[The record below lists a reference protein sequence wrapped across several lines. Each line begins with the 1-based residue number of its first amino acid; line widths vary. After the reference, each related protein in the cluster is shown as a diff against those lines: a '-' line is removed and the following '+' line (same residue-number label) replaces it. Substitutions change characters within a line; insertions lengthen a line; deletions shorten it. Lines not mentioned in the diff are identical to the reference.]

1 MVGTPT
7 TPVGEVKGG
16 NQRIVKRKT
25 KKIQY
30 KNTQKQNKRKTRK
43 TK

>member
-1 MVGTPT
+1 MVVT
-7 TPVGEVKGG
+7 TPPVGKGG